1 MMHFLCIK
9 WGNKYSP
16 DYVNNLYG
24 MVSRKYSKRFKFI
37 CYTDDVS
44 GLDKHIITRNIPH
57 VKPLHPDYW
66 FGKENYCWDRPKF
79 LLFNSHHWLKTKG
92 PFCYMDLDIIIQNN
106 IDEFFDIA
114 TEQPTMLYSNWE
126 DPAVLK
132 NRRFTDMRG
141 SLYNSSIML
150 WNGNQ
155 CEKIYD
161 DVIKHQDTVFKTFFK
176 GSDNYHYYREDM
188 VVGKN
193 FWNFLP
199 KEWYYSYNR
208 GQEFGKDVRLHLYRE
223 EAKVALF
230 NVDITPNAGEQ
241 FKPHEIKKDY
251 DLLIHWHGKDDF
263 ERLWLP
269 KLPKDFFNY
278 NTKDLVKIRELLDA
292 ENYTQLAEKYL
303 DEFPRFGRDWKQN
316 HTQFPH
322 MRNWLEFDWLN
333 TRSLTKRYL
342 NFNAHEQI
350 LESYN
355 NNDIVSVHL
364 TFKEAFPEVW
374 DIQHG
379 DQSMMWNLTGEELCE
394 NFDEL
399 FALQKE
405 DWIMER
411 YKTEGPSVFFQHAT
425 YEECAD
431 LYKKYYFYHLTEL
444 FYDEEY
450 EEVFSMLYNIM
461 PREELL
467 RVLNQKGST
476 DDNTLFKYFQS
487 YGEEYSDL
495 YKGLYD
501 EKPDG
506 AMIQLSTKRN
516 DTNNEFNDIF
526 VDDYE
531 HNLQSIKTIFDK
543 YPVNW
548 VTFVCEITDPI
559 NVKDLERICIY
570 FQEQNCS
577 VRLQTFQE
585 GVKLDYVDS
594 IEVVKQEE
602 QTKME
607 KLEEQIQT
615 DKNVPVN
622 LDTLKEFRHNI
633 ELRNIRKKIKD
644 KDPVWCDARKS
655 EYFYINS
662 KGNLFPCAFIARDV
676 WENKVF
682 PHHPLDYPYNWQYSD
697 ATKITVHEV
706 IYNSDVQNISEHLR
720 RNPLPICKAKCGDC
734 ENAC

>member
-1 MMHFLCIK
+1 MMHFLCMK

-37 CYTDDVS
+37 CYTDDIA
-44 GLDKHIITRNIPH
+44 GLDKHIITRPIPD

-114 TEQPTMLYSNWE
+114 TEHPTMLYSNWE
-126 DPAVLK
+126 DPEVIK

-141 SLYNSSIML
+141 SLHNSSIIL

-155 CEKIYD
+155 LEKIYD

-176 GSDNYHYYREDM
+176 GSDNYHHYRQDF
-188 VVGKN
+188 VLGSKN

-199 KEWYYSYNR
+199 EEWYYSYNR
-208 GQEFGKDVRLHLYRE
+208 GKKFGEDVRPHLYRE
-223 EAKVALF
+223 DAKVALF
-230 NVDITPNAGEQ
+230 NVDFTPNAGDQ
-241 FKPHEIKKDY
+241 YKPHEIKKDY

-269 KLPKDFFNY
+269 KLPAEFFNY
-278 NTKDLVKIRELLDA
+278 NTKDLVKLRKLQDD
-292 ENYTQLAEKYL
+292 ENFTQLAEKYFN
-303 DEFPRFGRDWKQN
+303 EFPRFGRDWKKN
-316 HTQFPH
+316 HIHFAH
-322 MRNWLEFDWLN
+322 MRNWLGFEWLN
-333 TRSLTKRYL
+333 SRNLTDRYL
-342 NFNAHEQI
+342 NFPAHEQI
-350 LESYN
+350 KEAYN
-355 NNDIVSVHL
+355 NGDIVSVDL
-364 TFKEAFPEVW
+364 TFKEVFKEIA
-374 DIQHG
+374 DIQYG
-379 DQSMMWNLTGEELCE
+379 DQSIYWNLTGEELCE

-399 FALQKE
+399 YALQKE
-405 DWIMER
+405 DWLMER
-411 YKTEGPSVFFQHAT
+411 YKTEGPSVFFQFAT
-425 YEECAD
+425 AEELSD

-501 EKPDG
+501 EVPDG
-506 AMIQLSTKRN
+506 AMIQLSTKQN
-516 DTNNEFNDIF
+516 DTNNPFNDVF
-526 VDDYE
+526 VDGFE
-531 HNLQSIKTIFDK
+531 HTVETIKTIFDK
-543 YPVNW
+543 YNVNW

-559 NVKDLERICIY
+559 NVKNLEGICNY
-570 FQEQNCS
+570 FTERDCS

-585 GVKLDYVDS
+585 GVSLDYVDA
-594 IEVVKQEE
+594 IEVIPQEE
-602 QTKME
+602 KTAVE

-615 DKNVPVN
+615 DDAPVTFTR
-622 LDTLKEFRHNI
+622 LQDFKHSI
-633 ELRNIRKKIKD
+633 ETRSARKKLKD

-655 EYFYINS
+655 GYVYINS
-662 KGNLFPCAFIARDV
+662 KSNLFPCSYIARDV
-676 WENKVF
+676 TSNKLF
-682 PHHPLDYPYNWQYSD
+682 PYHPIDYPYNWQNSD
-697 ATKITVHEV
+697 ATKITVNEI

-720 RNPLPICKAKCGDC
+720 RNPLPICKANCGDC
-734 ENAC
+734 EYAS